1 MEKRLPI
8 QIIFIL
14 IFAFSSC
21 LTNDQK
27 FRDFAEAPLLG
38 MVYDHDNEPCSGA
51 LIIMDEEQGPLT
63 DINGRFI
70 IASLT
75 RGTHQIQ
82 VIKEGYEELTV
93 SFDFLNK
100 SQVLYLKVTSFNQ
113 LLRRIE
119 LALEKKRLKETEELI
134 ARAEAVYSDDPVEM
148 YLKAVY
154 LLEIERAEEAVKV
167 LAGIIEKGFKEP
179 VVYLTLADV
188 FQYQLEDL
196 KQAVFYLEEY
206 LKVQQEPEVR
216 KRLEEL
222 SKSRARA
229 VEER

>member
-1 MEKRLPI
+1 MEKKLPI

-14 IFAFSSC
+14 IFIFSSC

-27 FRDFAEAPLLG
+27 FRDFTEAPLLG

-75 RGTHQIQ
+75 RGTHQVQ

-113 LLRRIE
+113 LLRKIE
-119 LALEKKRLKETEELI
+119 LALEKKRLKEAEELI

-154 LLEIERAEEAVKV
+154 LLEIERAEEAVKI

-179 VVYLTLADV
+179 IVYLTLADI
-188 FQYQLEDL
+188 FQYRLEDL
-196 KQAVFYLEEY
+196 EQAVIYLEEY
-206 LKVQQEPEVR
+206 LKVQREPEAR

-222 SKSRARA
+222 SKSRA
-229 VEER
+229 VEEGR